1 MGKQDRVAVRN
12 AADLERKYQFG
23 KQFSE
28 IMGLVND
35 ARNAAYEVESDLR
48 SAILEQYTSL
58 TRNTEEMIFE
68 ALKSYTETS
77 DLEELA
83 KTLRAEFSASADGIY
98 AMVSAIEE
106 SVKKVD
112 GDLQS
117 KYNLITKYFTFDI
130 NGLLIGA
137 LDAEGNPSPNKVIID
152 NDEITIKVG
161 NTEVIRFDANGNALT
176 PTLKVEKSIN
186 VVGLLVTEDDTHI
199 NCAYIGG

>member
-1 MGKQDRVAVRN
+1 MSKQDRVAVRN

-35 ARNAAYEVESDLR
+35 ARDAAYEVESDLR
-48 SAILEQYTSL
+48 SEILEQYTSL
-58 TRNTEEMIFE
+58 TRNTEEMVFE